1 MAFLW
6 LIDMNNLAQ
15 LEEKLNE
22 LETKMAFQDDTIEQ
36 LNRVVTKQD
45 AIIRKMEEKFLAIG
59 EKLQDMQSQL
69 PNKPFNPEDELPP
82 HY

>member
-1 MAFLW
+1 MSEILE
-6 LIDMNNLAQ
+6 LQQQ
-15 LEEKLNE
+15 LEELQTR
-22 LETKMAFQDDTIEQ
+22 LAFQDDAIEQ
-36 LNRVVTKQD
+36 LNKVITKQD

-69 PNKPFNPEDELPP
+69 PDKSFNPADEIPP

>member
-1 MAFLW
+1 MSEDNSF
-6 LIDMNNLAQ
+6 Q
-15 LEEKLNE
+15 EKLNE
-22 LETKMAFQDDTIEQ
+22 LEMKVAFQDDTIEQ
-36 LNRVVTKQD
+36 LNTVITQQD
-45 AIIRKMEEKFLAIG
+45 AILRKLEERFLVLG